1 MCVLA
6 GPRVT
11 FPEDDDVFVVN
22 VTGDI
27 TVSCTAFGQPPP
39 TVQFYYNG
47 SLLVDNDENS
57 LSISNP
63 RLTGTEISVNLT
75 LFNASMWT
83 EALMS
88 LQCRATSTITEFDL
102 TLGSNASYHIIAQGN
117 TFCNF
122 ICICHIVQQY

>member
-1 MCVLA
+1 M
-6 GPRVT
+6 
-11 FPEDDDVFVVN
+11 FIVN

-39 TVQFYYNG
+39 TLQFYYSG
-47 SLLVDNDENS
+47 SLLVENDENS

-75 LFNASMWT
+75 LFNASMWP

-122 ICICHIVQQY
+122 ICICHIVQHIDFVYKCMYTHT